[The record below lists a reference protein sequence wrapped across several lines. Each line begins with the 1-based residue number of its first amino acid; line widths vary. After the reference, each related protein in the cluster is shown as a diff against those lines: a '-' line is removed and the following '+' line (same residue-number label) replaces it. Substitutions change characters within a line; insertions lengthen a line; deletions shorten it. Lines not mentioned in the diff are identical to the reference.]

1 MTIVIIIIALCCV
14 AVAYYLGRIVGMAT
28 GFSNAFRMLDRH
40 NSATTLN
47 ADKKNTPAGIG
58 EGAATLEMKWSGNQT
73 RRRAASSMPRR

>member
-47 ADKKNTPAGIG
+47 ADNKNTPAGIG
-58 EGAATLEMKWSGNQT
+58 EGAARANNVKSVNQT
-73 RRRAASSMPRR
+73 SCNWLNS